1 MASTFSSDLKL
12 ELMATGENA
21 GTWGTKT
28 NTNLELLQQA
38 IAGFEQVTLSSGG
51 TLALA
56 MSNASLSNARN
67 MVIKFAT
74 ASIAASTV
82 CTVPD
87 SIEKFYIF
95 DATGLTNPTNLTI
108 KTASGSGFT
117 LDAAKIYAAYA
128 DGTNLKEVSLDTLG
142 GTIGTAQIADDA
154 VTSDK
159 IGPGAVVSDGIG
171 PGAVVAA
178 GIGPGAVT
186 APKIGPGA
194 VVEAG
199 IGPEAVTAPKIG
211 PEAVTAPKIGPG
223 AVGATQLAATTVS
236 AGTYTSATIT
246 VDADGRITSASS
258 GAAGSPGFDIGGTT
272 GLYKRGPASGQF
284 STNPNTT
291 RIQLFIAGGGGGG
304 RPDGPF
310 TGNTGGRGGN
320 AGYGYFNIATPG
332 GLGPVAYTVGKAATE
347 PSNAQAST
355 FAHPSGTITANAG
368 GNQPG
373 FATINPN
380 SGTQAV
386 PSTLDGT
393 IQSPSLTVGI
403 TFSNIYDFNAMA
415 GVGGWDGPIQTGP
428 NNTIST
434 ENVGGIGSVPQKFT
448 RARSYYPGP
457 GASTLSNLTIGGRF
471 SCGTGILIIKENAS
485 D

>member
-1 MASTFSSDLKL
+1 
-12 ELMATGENA
+12 MATGENA

-194 VVEAG
+194 V
-199 IGPEAVTAPKIG
+199 
-211 PEAVTAPKIGPG
+211 
-223 AVGATQLAATTVS
+223 GATQLAATTVS

-332 GLGPVAYTVGKAATE
+332 GLGPVAYTVGAKATE
-347 PSNAQAST
+347 PSNGQAST

-368 GNQPG
+368 GDQPG

-380 SGTQAV
+380 TGTQAV

-403 TFSNIYDFNAMA
+403 TFSNIYDFNALA

-457 GASTLSNLTIGGRF
+457 GASTLSNLTVGARF
-471 SCGTGILIIKENAS
+471 SCGPGILIIKENAS

>member
-28 NTNLELLQQA
+28 NTNLQLLQQA

-56 MSNASLSNARN
+56 MSNASISNARN
-67 MVIKFAT
+67 MVIKFAS

-87 SIEKFYIF
+87 GIEKFYIF
-95 DATGLTNPTNLTI
+95 DATGVTNPTNLTI
-108 KTASGSGFT
+108 KTASGTGFT

-159 IGPGAVVSDGIG
+159 IGPGAVVE
-171 PGAVVAA
+171 AV
-178 GIGPGAVT
+178 
-186 APKIGPGA
+186 
-194 VVEAG
+194 
-199 IGPEAVTAPKIG
+199 IGPEAVTAPNIG

-291 RIQLFIAGGGGGG
+291 RIQLFIAGCGG
-304 RPDGPF
+304 RGHPDSPF
-310 TGNTGGRGGN
+310 TGATGGRGGP
-320 AGYGYFNIATPG
+320 GGFGYFNIATPSG
-332 GLGPVAYTVGKAATE
+332 IGPVAYTVGSGGFE
-347 PSNAQAST
+347 PTNAQAST

-368 GNQPG
+368 TQVPH
-373 FATINPN
+373 FSPINPN
-380 SGTQAV
+380 TGTGAAAS
-386 PSTLDGT
+386 PGTLS
-393 IQSPSLTVGI
+393 SPAHTVGV
-403 TFSNIYDFNAMA
+403 TFENVYDFNALA
-415 GVGGWDGPIQTGP
+415 GFGNFDGSTPTTPGFQT
-428 NNTIST
+428 
-434 ENVGGIGSVPQKFT
+434 NVKFAGLGSVPGKASRGHRVTQGNSQEVGP
-448 RARSYYPGP
+448 RDGGP
-457 GASTLSNLTIGGRF
+457 G
-471 SCGTGILIIKENAS
+471 ILLIRENAS